1 MKKRIVALLLCL
13 VTVVLCLTACSKNED
28 DKGAYIRMY
37 LSEPVYDLDPLTA
50 FDNEAALQ
58 VISLLYEP
66 LFYADD
72 DGDVKKGLVDDYE
85 YVKDKD
91 NDKYSLIL
99 YLKETCWSDG
109 VAVSAKDVQ
118 FSFLRLFDT
127 DVSHPA
133 TALLYD
139 IENAREIV
147 AGDSKDHLGVS
158 IVNNTTVEITFEKDI
173 DVDDFLV
180 TLTSPALYPLRD
192 DVVEG
197 NENWAKSRSSIV
209 CSGPFQIRSMDFTE
223 EDGFILERNAYYY
236 RDRTKD
242 DLDKYVNPF
251 RLIINYKKDA
261 VEQLKMFGI
270 EDKGAIYYF
279 GHIPLEARK
288 DGSFAELLE
297 DVKVSDAASTHVY
310 YLNHNVAPFDDA
322 DVRKALSLAI
332 DRNAIVDAVVYAKA
346 AEGLVPYTVLNR
358 PDRDAEFRDKVDAL
372 ISASAN
378 VDEAKRLLDEADVN
392 PSAYSFSITVAA
404 YDEDHMAMAKLVQAA
419 WKALGFNVSINALD
433 VEPIMEWI
441 DHDNDNGLYTPAI
454 EQESGMYTNPY
465 REALQSGN
473 FDVIALDL
481 VATSPD
487 VFGYLAPFATAF
499 SGNAINMDYTTNPNY
514 DLTPHITGY
523 QSDAYEAKIEEAF
536 ACEKN
541 KQTAKLLAEAEKILI
556 ADDMAVIPIVHN
568 QDVSLRSKQ
577 LKKIDTSFY
586 CNAVF
591 TDAKLKNHWEIALRD
606 GFVEEKVEEE
616 EE

>member
-13 VTVVLCLTACSKNED
+13 VSVVLCLTACAKNED

-66 LFYADD
+66 LFYAED

-85 YVKDKD
+85 YVKDED

-127 DVSHPA
+127 NVSHPA

-139 IENAREIV
+139 IKNARAIV

-158 IVNNTTVEITFEKDI
+158 IVNNTTVEIEFERDI

-180 TLTSPALYPLRD
+180 NLTSPALYPLRD

-209 CSGPFQIRSMDFTE
+209 CSGPFQLRSMNLTA

-242 DLDKYVNPF
+242 DLDKYVTPF
-251 RLIINYKKDA
+251 RLIVNYKKDA
-261 VEQLKMFGI
+261 VEQLKQFGS
-270 EDKGAIYYF
+270 EDKGALYYF

-297 DVKVSDAASTHVY
+297 DVKTSDAASTHVY
-310 YLNHNVAPFDDA
+310 YLNHKVAPFGDA
-322 DVRKALSLAI
+322 NVRKALSLAI

-358 PDRDAEFRDKVDAL
+358 PDRDAEFRDKVDEL
-372 ISASAN
+372 ISAGAN
-378 VDEAKRLLDEADVN
+378 VEEAKRLLSEAKIT

-404 YDEDHMAMAKLVQAA
+404 YDEDHMEMAKLVQAA
-419 WKALGFNVSINALD
+419 WKALGFNVSINDLD
-433 VEPIMEWI
+433 VKPIMEWV
-441 DHDNDNGLYTPAI
+441 DDDPNDAI
-454 EQESGMYTNPY
+454 PPVEEATGMYTNPY
-465 REALQSGN
+465 REALQSGD

-487 VFGYLAPFATAF
+487 AFSYLAPFATAF
-499 SGNAINMDYTTNPNY
+499 SGNAINMDYNTNPNY

-523 QSDAYEAKIEEAF
+523 QSEAYEAKIEEAY
-536 ACEKN
+536 AAEKN
-541 KQTAKLLAEAEKILI
+541 RKTAKLLAEAEKILI

-577 LKKIDTSFY
+577 LKGIDTNFY
-586 CNAVF
+586 CNANF
-591 TDAKLKNHWEIALRD
+591 IKAKLKNHWELALRD

-616 EE
+616 E

>member
-13 VTVVLCLTACSKNED
+13 VSVVLCLTACAKNED

-66 LFYADD
+66 LFYAED

-85 YVKDKD
+85 YVKDED

-127 DVSHPA
+127 NVSHPA

-139 IENAREIV
+139 IKNARAIV

-158 IVNNTTVEITFEKDI
+158 IVNNTTVEIEFERDI

-180 TLTSPALYPLRD
+180 NLTSPALYPLRD

-209 CSGPFQIRSMDFTE
+209 CSGPFQLRSMNLTA

-242 DLDKYVNPF
+242 DLDKYVTPF
-251 RLIINYKKDA
+251 RLIVNYKKDA
-261 VEQLKMFGI
+261 VEQLKQFGS
-270 EDKGAIYYF
+270 EDKGALYYF

-297 DVKVSDAASTHVY
+297 DVKTSDAASTHVY
-310 YLNHNVAPFDDA
+310 YLNHKVAPFGDA
-322 DVRKALSLAI
+322 NVRKALSLAI

-358 PDRDAEFRDKVDAL
+358 PDRDAEFRDKVDEL

-378 VDEAKRLLDEADVN
+378 VEEAKRLLSEAKIT

-433 VEPIMEWI
+433 VKPIMEWV
-441 DHDNDNGLYTPAI
+441 DDDPNDAI
-454 EQESGMYTNPY
+454 PPVEEATGMYTNPY
-465 REALQSGN
+465 REALQSGD

-487 VFGYLAPFATAF
+487 AFSYLAPFATAF
-499 SGNAINMDYTTNPNY
+499 SGNAINMDYNTNPNY

-523 QSDAYEAKIEEAF
+523 QSEAYEAKIEEAY
-536 ACEKN
+536 AAEKN
-541 KQTAKLLAEAEKILI
+541 RKTAKLLAEAEKILI

-577 LKKIDTSFY
+577 LKGIDTNFY
-586 CNAVF
+586 CNANF
-591 TDAKLKNHWEIALRD
+591 IKAKLKNHWELALRD

-616 EE
+616 E

>member
-13 VTVVLCLTACSKNED
+13 VSVVLCLTACAKNED

-66 LFYADD
+66 LFYAED

-85 YVKDKD
+85 YVKDED

-127 DVSHPA
+127 NVSHPA

-139 IENAREIV
+139 IKNARAIV

-158 IVNNTTVEITFEKDI
+158 IVNNTTVEIEFERDI

-180 TLTSPALYPLRD
+180 NLTSPALYPLRD

-209 CSGPFQIRSMDFTE
+209 CSGPFQLRSMNLTA

-242 DLDKYVNPF
+242 DLDKYVTPF
-251 RLIINYKKDA
+251 RLIVNYKKDA
-261 VEQLKMFGI
+261 VEQLKQFGS
-270 EDKGAIYYF
+270 EDKGALYYF

-297 DVKVSDAASTHVY
+297 DVKTSDAASTHVY
-310 YLNHNVAPFDDA
+310 YLNHKVAPFGDA
-322 DVRKALSLAI
+322 NVRKALSLAI

-358 PDRDAEFRDKVDAL
+358 PDRDAEFRDKVDEL

-378 VDEAKRLLDEADVN
+378 VEEAKRLLSEAKIT

-404 YDEDHMAMAKLVQAA
+404 YDEDHMEMAKLVQAA
-419 WKALGFNVSINALD
+419 WKALGFNVSINDLD
-433 VEPIMEWI
+433 VKPIMEWV
-441 DHDNDNGLYTPAI
+441 DDDPNDAI
-454 EQESGMYTNPY
+454 PPVEEATGMYTNPY
-465 REALQSGN
+465 REALQSGD

-487 VFGYLAPFATAF
+487 AFSYLAPFATAF
-499 SGNAINMDYTTNPNY
+499 SGNAINMDYNTNPNY

-523 QSDAYEAKIEEAF
+523 QSEAYEAKIEEAY
-536 ACEKN
+536 AAEKN
-541 KQTAKLLAEAEKILI
+541 RKTAKLLAEAEKILI

-577 LKKIDTSFY
+577 LKGIDTNFY
-586 CNAVF
+586 CNANF
-591 TDAKLKNHWEIALRD
+591 IKAKLKNHWELALRD

-616 EE
+616 E